1 MKLEPFR
8 VGRLESEEI
17 TGLAGVVGA
26 VHVGVEEDVEV
37 WREVQLVQCKNVA
50 AVVGVPGSW
59 RRLRRW
65 LHAQQRS
72 AGSGGEWRVSSQV
85 R

>member
-37 WREVQLVQCKNVA
+37 WREVQLVQCKNVVSVGGGCVWILEEIA
-50 AVVGVPGSW
+50 KVVACAREVCW
-59 RRLRRW
+59 IRW
-65 LHAQQRS
+65 
-72 AGSGGEWRVSSQV
+72 
-85 R
+85 